1 MSTGSDVGVSSE
13 PPLRVTLE
21 RPRKLG
27 EIVLEQVRE
36 LIVSKQFAPGARL
49 SEAKIA
55 GILGVSK
62 TPVREALLQLRMI
75 GLVELVDGAAH
86 VVVPSVQLIRE
97 AYEVRSGLE
106 ALTARLAAQRA
117 DAGHRDEI
125 TAAADASLAA
135 AKDGD
140 KRTFRDHDRRFHWS
154 IAVAAGNTTA
164 RHRVEESLM
173 LCQTLRQRDV
183 LSDWD
188 SQVCGEA
195 HVDIARAIRNQD
207 AGKAAELAAAHV
219 IYVMDKVLTSFADE

>member
-1 MSTGSDVGVSSE
+1 VSIGSDVGLPSQV
-13 PPLRVTLE
+13 PLRVTLE

-27 EIVLEQVRE
+27 DIVLDQVRE
-36 LIVSKQFAPGARL
+36 MIVSKQLAPGARL

-55 GILGVSK
+55 NILGVSK

-86 VVVPSVQLIRE
+86 VAVPSARLIRE

-117 DAGHRDEI
+117 DAGHQAEI
-125 TAAADASLAA
+125 QAAADASLLA

-140 KRTFRDHDRRFHWS
+140 RRTFADHDRRFHWS

-164 RHRVEESLM
+164 RHRVEESLI

-195 HVDIARAIRNQD
+195 HVEIARAIRNRN
-207 AGKAAELAAAHV
+207 AGMAAELAAAHV
-219 IYVMDKVLTSFADE
+219 TYVMDKVLASFADD